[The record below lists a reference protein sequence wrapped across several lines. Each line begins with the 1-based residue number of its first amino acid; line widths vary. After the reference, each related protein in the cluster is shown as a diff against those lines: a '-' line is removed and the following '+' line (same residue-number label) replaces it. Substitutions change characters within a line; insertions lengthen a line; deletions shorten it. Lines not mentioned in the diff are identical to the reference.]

1 MIYALISIGIL
12 ALIFLPGQWVKYTMQ
27 RHGQDR
33 PDLPGTGGEL
43 AVHLL
48 ERAGLDHVKVEVT
61 PSGDHYDPIYKAVR
75 LTAANHDGRSLTAV
89 AVATHE
95 VAHALQDASGYSP
108 LKWRT
113 RLASFVHTV
122 QRIGSWVLLATPLI
136 GILTRAPSVVLLEI
150 AAGLAFMSTSV
161 IAHAVTLPVELDA
174 SFKRALPILEEG
186 NYLDESDLP
195 AARKVLKAA
204 AFSYVAAAMMS
215 LLDVMRWLRLLRI

>member
-1 MIYALISIGIL
+1 MIYALMAISIL
-12 ALIFLPGQWVKYTMQ
+12 ALIFLPGQWVKYTMK

-61 PSGDHYDPIYKAVR
+61 LAGDHYDPIYKAVR

-95 VAHALQDASGYSP
+95 VAHALQDASGYQP
-108 LKWRT
+108 LRWRT
-113 RLASFVHTV
+113 RLARAVHTI
-122 QRIGSWVLLATPLI
+122 QRIGSGLLLATPLI
-136 GILTRAPSVVLLEI
+136 GLLTRAPSVVLVEI
-150 AAGLAFMSTSV
+150 GAGLALMSTSV

-186 NYLDESDLP
+186 DYLDERDLP

-204 AFSYVAAAMMS
+204 AYTYIAAAMMS
-215 LLDVMRWLRLLRI
+215 LLDIMRWLRLLRF